1 MRAYGWVADVRKAC
15 REMRFETV
23 FTLEQGL
30 GETIA
35 WYLWKGLL

>member
-1 MRAYGWVADVRKAC
+1 MADVGKA
-15 REMRFETV
+15 RRVLGFETG
-23 FTLEQGL
+23 FPLEKGL

>member
-1 MRAYGWVADVRKAC
+1 MKPDGWVADVRKS
-15 REMRFETV
+15 RQGLGFETR
-23 FTLEQGL
+23 FSLEQGL